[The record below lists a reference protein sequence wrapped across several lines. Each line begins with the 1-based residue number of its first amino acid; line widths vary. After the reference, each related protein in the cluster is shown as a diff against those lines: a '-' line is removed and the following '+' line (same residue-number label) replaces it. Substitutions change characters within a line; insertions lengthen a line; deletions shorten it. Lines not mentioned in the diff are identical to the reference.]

1 MSNTSAEKD
10 IDPLTGETR
19 SNGEVLCLRIR
30 RDCDYHKGT
39 YGLSITGENEK
50 RKRQESSQGSGSRRV
65 LRDPQAESRSEPGEP
80 RCQSDN

>member
-10 IDPLTGETR
+10 IDLLTAQTR
-19 SNGEVLCLRIR
+19 SNRRAGLRIR

-50 RKRQESSQGSGSRRV
+50 RKRQVTTNGLEWTRLERRSI
-65 LRDPQAESRSEPGEP
+65 DSI
-80 RCQSDN
+80 